1 LLTPIIIVKKHL
13 CILIAALGALIFPL
27 TAGAAPHHPQWQT
40 VFRLSADH
48 TLWGLA
54 IDQRGNSANK
64 WMYAADASTGYL
76 LRLGTG
82 GHYLGRWSC
91 GPKPMNPY
99 VLSPIGVAVG
109 GQGNVFVADAADNRI
124 EKFYPPYGL
133 INHWGTAG
141 SGPNQFNM
149 PVGIAV
155 DRRGNIYVADKL
167 NLRIQKFSPAGTF
180 LSMWPM
186 PWRGGQ
192 GSSMPTSVAIG
203 PGDTIYAGGTCYGT
217 SCTAGHAD
225 SQDIV
230 VKYSTGGRIL
240 QEWVGGTPHGGV
252 GPDEKPWIILNAMT
266 VDGTGNWYVT
276 GLMSFPGNSL
286 YPGVLEFSPVGK
298 LLRRWRVPDAATP
311 QGIAVP
317 HGIAL
322 DSRGSIYVTQGAQ
335 ILKLVR

>member
-1 LLTPIIIVKKHL
+1 MVKKHS
-13 CILIAALGALIFPL
+13 CILIAALCALVFPL
-27 TAGAAPHHPQWQT
+27 TAASASTRPQWQT
-40 VFRLSADH
+40 VFHSSAVHSLS
-48 TLWGLA
+48 GLA
-54 IDQRGNSANK
+54 IDQRGRSANK
-64 WMYAADASTGYL
+64 WMYTADASTGYL

-82 GHYLGRWSC
+82 GHYLGRWSY
-91 GPKPMNPY
+91 GPKPTNPY
-99 VLSPIGVAVG
+99 VLTPAGVAVG
-109 GQGNVFVADAADNRI
+109 GQGNVFVTDAARNRI
-124 EKFYPPYGL
+124 DKFYPPYGL

-155 DRRGNIYVADKL
+155 DRQGYIYVADKL
-167 NLRIQKFSPAGTF
+167 NLRIQQFSPAGTF

-186 PWRGGQ
+186 PWRDGQ

-203 PGDTIYAGGTCYGT
+203 PGNTIYVAGTCYGT

-230 VKYSTGGRIL
+230 VKFSTGGHVL

-266 VDGTGNWYVT
+266 VDGMGTWYVT
-276 GLMSFPGNSL
+276 GLMSFPGDSL
-286 YPGVLEFSPVGK
+286 YPGVLQFSPAGT
-298 LLRRWRVPDAATP
+298 LLHRWRVPDAATP
-311 QGIAVP
+311 QGIGLP
-317 HGIAL
+317 QGIAL
-322 DSRGSIYVTQGAQ
+322 DPRGAIYVTQGAQ